1 MIALNIDKTVCPFC
15 WGRVETSRDKED
27 NAIYTCSECNRV
39 FNDDDFKHE
48 LLRQRI
54 SSVCSAFMADENNPL
69 SCILEDAM
77 ELHIE
82 GVDEAAQGLREAEK
96 PLVSNIFE
104 DSTNVVWATI
114 DGEII
119 EIDRLLTES
128 LEEIL
133 EWLEENYDVQTYGRM
148 NKKGVLIDI

>member
-1 MIALNIDKTVCPFC
+1 MTALNIDKTVCPFC
-15 WGRVETSRDKED
+15 WGRVETSMDKED
-27 NAIYTCSECNRV
+27 NAIYTCSGCNRV

-54 SSVCSAFMADENNPL
+54 SSICSVFMADEDNPL
-69 SCILEDAM
+69 SCVLEDAM

-82 GVDEAAQGLREAEK
+82 GVDEAAQGLSEAEK

-119 EIDRLLTES
+119 EIDSLLTES

-133 EWLEENYDVQTYGRM
+133 EWLEENYDVQTYGRI
-148 NKKGVLIDI
+148 NKKGVLIDT